1 MSPSGSLTGMTALVT
16 GAAQGMG
23 KQFALQLAQSGASV
37 GLCDINDIEL
47 QATAKEIRGATDA
60 TVVAERVDV
69 SAEADVDRFVR
80 NVLDATG
87 RVDVLVNNAAIH
99 PLHFLEEITSEEWDR
114 VLAVNLKAYFFFA
127 RSVVPIMR
135 RQKFGRIINIA
146 SEAGKNGGTIC
157 GLHYAAAKGGVLS
170 FTRNLAKQLGKDGIT
185 VNAIAPGRIATPMAA
200 AVSDEENQV
209 YIDRSV
215 VKRLGKP
222 EDIANGV
229 LFLAGRASGFVTGE
243 TLNINGGT
251 LMD

>member
-1 MSPSGSLTGMTALVT
+1 MSHSGSLSGMTALVT

-23 KQFALQLAQSGASV
+23 RQFALQLAESGADLA
-37 GLCDINDIEL
+37 LCDINDGEL
-47 QATAKEIRGATDA
+47 QRAAEEIRRKTGVA
-60 TVVAERVDV
+60 VVAERVDV
-69 SAEADVDRFVR
+69 SIEKDVKRFVSATMD
-80 NVLDATG
+80 VTG

-127 RSVVPIMR
+127 RAVVPIMR
-135 RQKFGRIINIA
+135 GQKFGRIINIA

-170 FTRNLAKQLGKDGIT
+170 FTRNLARQLGQDGIT

-200 AVSDEENQV
+200 AVSDEQNQV
-209 YIDRSV
+209 FIDRSA

-222 EDIANGV
+222 EDIANAV

-243 TLNINGGT
+243 TLSVNGGT